1 MATFLSQVPM
11 VTFLSQ
17 VLMATFLSQ
26 VLMATFLS
34 KGNIS
39 YPRNSWQHFLSQ
51 VLMAT
56 FLIPG
61 THGSV
66 YTNMQSAGLYPAS
79 GDSADWVYEAG
90 GVTHSYT
97 FELRD
102 TGKHGFLLP
111 QEQVL

>member
-1 MATFLSQVPM
+1 M
-11 VTFLSQ
+11 
-17 VLMATFLSQ
+17 
-26 VLMATFLS
+26 
-34 KGNIS
+34 
-39 YPRNSWQHFLSQ
+39 
-51 VLMAT
+51 
-56 FLIPG
+56 
-61 THGSV
+61 

-111 QEQVL
+111 QEQVLECLETPHISQSAAVSGCSHFVFELVA